1 MKETISLINTF
12 SLMSILAVGGGTAV
26 LPQMQHETVSIH
38 GWVSP
43 DQFATIYSLGQ
54 LAPGPNMSMVALIGY
69 HATGPIGFLVALLA
83 FYIPS
88 SLMVYVTS
96 YIWDSF
102 KDNPWRDST
111 QRAMAPITI
120 GLMTAGVYAVGK
132 TASFRVGHPLPEN
145 LITLGIGI
153 AVVIILFSRRIN
165 PAFLILAGG
174 VVGYFLIT

>member
-26 LPQMQHETVSIH
+26 LPQMQHETVRMH
-38 GWVSP
+38 EWVTP

-69 HATGPIGFLVALLA
+69 HATGFSGFLVALLA

-88 SLMVYVTS
+88 SLMVYVVS

-102 KDNPWRDST
+102 KDNPWRDAT

-120 GLMTAGVYAVGK
+120 GLMLAGVYAVGK
-132 TASFRVGHPLPEN
+132 TASFRIGHPLEEN
-145 LITLGIGI
+145 LTTLGIGL
-153 AVVIILFSRRIN
+153 AVVLILFARRIN
-165 PAFLILAGG
+165 PAFLILTGG
-174 VVGYFLIT
+174 VFGYFILT